1 MNVSTLLNDD
11 RRSAPRH
18 GCGPSRA
25 RRRLDCCELEDR
37 VLLSATPLGG
47 ETLVNTTT
55 ADVQNLDP
63 ETTAAASDADGK
75 LVVVWTSANQ
85 DGSGDGV
92 FGQRLDD
99 AGNQLGS
106 EFQINTTTSG
116 DQRQA
121 AVARDP
127 AGNFVVVWESDGQDG
142 SGWGIFGQRFDAAGN
157 ALGGE
162 FQINT
167 TTSGDQRGA
176 SVATDAAGNF
186 VVTWS
191 SDGQDGSG
199 WGVYGRR
206 FDDAGTALGG
216 EFLVNAYTAGNQHQ
230 ASVAANADG
239 EFAIVWTSVGQDG
252 SSGGVY
258 LRRYDSD
265 GTALAA
271 PTRVNQTTSGDQTG
285 ASVSINAGGDVLV
298 AWQSFGQDLI
308 LVGDYGVYARRY
320 DSSGAAVGGEFQVN
334 TYTLLSQA
342 EPTAL
347 LRDDGRF
354 YVAWTSF
361 GQDFLL
367 LGTDGVYL
375 QSYAADGS
383 TDGAETLI
391 NSTIFGDQ
399 ASPTLVGQTPNNL
412 AIVWSGEGS
421 GDTAGVFLQRLVDG
435 ANTAPVNT
443 VPGAQTTAYETA
455 LVLANATSN
464 APSLA
469 DATAGGATMQLDL
482 SMTNGTLTLPGT
494 TGLTFF
500 VGDGTDD
507 SAMTF
512 RGNITAINTA
522 LNGLAYMP
530 TVAYSGAALLTM
542 TSSDLGRSGTGGTMT
557 DVDTVAITV
566 DAAPPPPPPPPSGGG
581 SSGGGSS
588 GSGSSSGGG
597 SSGSSGSSTG
607 GSGGSSTSTQSGT
620 NAIILPSDSTEIVF
634 VTGEQNAASTDD
646 GHAIDTRFTPSPVV
660 MRRLRLD
667 DEEYAPSRNSQLRT
681 LAIDDETILFAG
693 PAQYD
698 PNEPGDLASLL
709 PEDSDAA
716 RSRAR
721 SGDRRLANIV
731 PGSASASSDVA
742 EHASDLPLVP
752 PVEVVGGSD
761 TMTAA
766 MASVGMS
773 ALTAG
778 LSVGYAWWAWRSVSW
793 LTSLLWSAPAWR
805 SFDPLPLIDFAQRE
819 RRTGDASEPDWLAG
833 GSVVAATAG
842 GTK

>member
-1 MNVSTLLNDD
+1 M
-11 RRSAPRH
+11 PI
-18 GCGPSRA
+18 RA

-63 ETTAAASDADGK
+63 ETTAAAADADGN

-92 FGQRLDD
+92 FGQRWDD

-106 EFQINTTTSG
+106 EFQINTTTAG
-116 DQRQA
+116 DQRHA
-121 AVARDP
+121 ATARDP
-127 AGNFVVVWESDGQDG
+127 VGNFVVVWESDGQDG

-157 ALGGE
+157 AVGGE

-176 SVATDAAGNF
+176 SVAIDAAGNF

-206 FDDAGTALGG
+206 FDAAGTALGS
-216 EFLVNAYTAGNQHQ
+216 EFLVNTYTTGNQQQ

-239 EFAIVWTSVGQDG
+239 QFAIVWTSDGQDG

-271 PTRVNQTTSGDQTG
+271 PTRVNQTTSGDQAG
-285 ASVSINAGGDVLV
+285 ASVSINADGDVLV

-334 TYTLLSQA
+334 TYTLLAQA

-361 GQDFLL
+361 GQDFLV

-383 TDGAETLI
+383 TDGTETLI

-399 ASPTLVGQTPNNL
+399 AAPTLVGQTPNNL
-412 AIVWSGEGS
+412 AIVWSGEGA
-421 GDTAGVFLQRLVDG
+421 GDTAGIFLQRLVDG

-469 DATAGGATMQLDL
+469 DATAGGATMQMIL
-482 SMTNGTLTLPGT
+482 SVTNGTLTLPGT
-494 TGLTFF
+494 TGLTFL
-500 VGDGTDD
+500 VGDGTDE

-512 RGNITAINTA
+512 CGNISAINAA
-522 LNGLAYMP
+522 LNGLSFTP
-530 TVAYSGAALLTM
+530 TAAYSGPALLTM
-542 TSSDLGRSGTGGTMT
+542 TSSDLGRSGIGGTMT

-566 DAAPPPPPPPPSGGG
+566 GAALLDPEARRGAAVPVRVGVPRAAAAVRVPLRRAERTPSF
-581 SSGGGSS
+581 SLPTRRNSFSLPATKTPRRPTTAIPS
-588 GSGSSSGGG
+588 IPASHLRRLLCRACDSMRK
-597 SSGSSGSSTG
+597 STRRRVTAHYARRQWRTRPYC
-607 GSGGSSTSTQSGT
+607 SQAWYRSMRVNKTIWLRCCRKTSTRHARARGPVID
-620 NAIILPSDSTEIVF
+620 APRALPRV
-634 VTGEQNAASTDD
+634 
-646 GHAIDTRFTPSPVV
+646 RP
-660 MRRLRLD
+660 RLR
-667 DEEYAPSRNSQLRT
+667 
-681 LAIDDETILFAG
+681 
-693 PAQYD
+693 
-698 PNEPGDLASLL
+698 
-709 PEDSDAA
+709 
-716 RSRAR
+716 
-721 SGDRRLANIV
+721 
-731 PGSASASSDVA
+731 
-742 EHASDLPLVP
+742 
-752 PVEVVGGSD
+752 
-761 TMTAA
+761 
-766 MASVGMS
+766 
-773 ALTAG
+773 
-778 LSVGYAWWAWRSVSW
+778 
-793 LTSLLWSAPAWR
+793 
-805 SFDPLPLIDFAQRE
+805 
-819 RRTGDASEPDWLAG
+819 
-833 GSVVAATAG
+833 
-842 GTK
+842 

>member
-1 MNVSTLLNDD
+1 M
-11 RRSAPRH
+11 PI
-18 GCGPSRA
+18 RA

-63 ETTAAASDADGK
+63 ETTAAAADADGN
-75 LVVVWTSANQ
+75 LVIVWTSANQ

-92 FGQRLDD
+92 FGQRRDD

-106 EFQINTTTSG
+106 EFQINTMTAG
-116 DQRQA
+116 DQRHA
-121 AVARDP
+121 ATARDP

-157 ALGGE
+157 AVGGE

-176 SVATDAAGNF
+176 SVAIDAAGNF

-206 FDDAGTALGG
+206 FDAAGTALGS
-216 EFLVNAYTAGNQHQ
+216 EFLVNTYTTGNQQQ

-239 EFAIVWTSVGQDG
+239 QFATVWTSDGQDG

-285 ASVSINAGGDVLV
+285 ASVSINADGDVLV

-334 TYTLLSQA
+334 TYTLLAQA

-361 GQDFLL
+361 GQDFLV

-383 TDGAETLI
+383 TDGTETLI

-399 ASPTLVGQTPNNL
+399 AAPTLVGQTPNNL
-412 AIVWSGEGS
+412 AIVWSGEGA
-421 GDTAGVFLQRLVDG
+421 GDTAGIFLQRLVDG

-469 DATAGGATMQLDL
+469 DATAGGATMQMIL
-482 SMTNGTLTLPGT
+482 SVTNGTLTLPGT
-494 TGLTFF
+494 TGLTFL
-500 VGDGTDD
+500 VGDGTDE

-512 RGNITAINTA
+512 RGNISAINAA
-522 LNGLAYMP
+522 LNGLSFTP
-530 TVAYSGAALLTM
+530 TAAYSGPALLTM
-542 TSSDLGRSGTGGTMT
+542 TSSDLGRSGIGGTMT

-566 DAAPPPPPPPPSGGG
+566 GAAPPPPPPPPSGGG
-581 SSGGGSS
+581 GGGGGSS
-588 GSGSSSGGG
+588 GSGGSSGGG
-597 SSGSSGSSTG
+597 SSSSSGSSTS
-607 GSGGSSTSTQSGT
+607 GSGGSSTSSQSGT
-620 NAIILPSDSTEIVF
+620 NAIILPADSTEFVF
-634 VTGEQNAASTDD
+634 ATSDQNAASTDD
-646 GHAIDTRFTPSPVV
+646 GHSIDTRFTPSSSV
-660 MRRLRLD
+660 MPRVRLNA
-667 DEEYAPSRNSQLRT
+667 EEYAPSRNSPLR
-681 LAIDDETILFAG
+681 APAMEDEALLFASLVQID
-693 PAQYD
+693 ASEQD
-698 PNEPGDLASLL
+698 DLAALL
-709 PEDSDAA
+709 PEDFDAA
-716 RSRAR
+716 RSRPR
-721 SGDRRLANIV
+721 PGDRRSASV
-731 PGSASASSDVA
+731 ATGSASASLNVS
-742 EHASDLPLVP
+742 ERASELPLVP
-752 PVEVVGGSD
+752 PVEIVGGSD
-761 TMTAA
+761 TMAAA

-819 RRTGDASEPDWLAG
+819 RRVGDESEPDWLAG